1 MLKVCFLRVRDYQH
15 KVKIVQKVTQS
26 LDLQELRIQAWM
38 RAKEEK
44 AQRKQVKTM
53 ENSYL
58 S

>member
-1 MLKVCFLRVRDYQH
+1 MLKVYFLRVRDYQH